1 MTEREKDLNSQKN
14 NDSRARASWR
24 REQLQL
30 LTELAETAA
39 GTAGSMS
46 RSAYC
51 SSGEQQLQNPITC
64 DCGPVL
70 IDPEKIS
77 APAVGL
83 VSDTVLRNPTTKI
96 ATASINDGDSDDLTH
111 PLWEKRYLC
120 NATRTQTISFFV
132 HPFFRKAVAVPPSPP
147 KPCRGGILA
156 DSMGLGKTVMLLS
169 LIEASKED
177 DEKKGET
184 QNRSTL
190 VVTPL
195 SLLLQWENEIE
206 SKTCLSRHVHYGDS
220 KKQSHGGQFDDADVV
235 LTTYGS
241 LQAEY
246 SEFLRNRDSNGQTSA
261 IFSKR
266 WKRIILDECH
276 SIKTPTTI
284 AAKACCYLEAE
295 RRWCVSGTIIQ
306 NSLEDVYSLLKFLR
320 HEPWCEYSFWKEA
333 VRNVSDPSIALD
345 RVKRVL
351 GPIMIR
357 RTKETLGS
365 DGKPILTLPDVD
377 FKTVVVEF
385 TPAERQFY
393 EALYR
398 KSFDIFNG
406 FIQTGTASSSWL
418 KIFSL
423 LQRLR
428 QTCSHVA
435 LTVKSHME
443 DNAWN
448 ASVLESKGQ
457 ESPRKL
463 RAGTPASPTTHN
475 TDTIDHSFLEEL
487 HSIFKSMQES
497 NVGAN
502 SNGDGPE
509 DSSSRQY
516 TSEIANML
524 NSAVLS
530 GTSDLDQEC
539 SICLENMTVDKSV
552 ITPCLHIFCKDCL
565 MDVLKSPAN
574 GEVWKNKVSKHC
586 PYSGNCPVC
595 YETVDVQKI
604 LRLSR
609 KSDGKYEANY
619 LNQKPQT
626 SEEPSSSSN
635 GGDNGASQVLRTAM
649 KGAGSSKLSAIHQEL
664 DKIWKEEPGSKVLV
678 FSQFLGFLDI
688 METSFKTNKISYSRL
703 DGKLNLKER
712 MAVLRDFGS
721 SSSNHANSTGKPT
734 GSVLLISMKAG
745 GVVRDSLN

>member
-1 MTEREKDLNSQKN
+1 M
-14 NDSRARASWR
+14 WR

-30 LTELAETAA
+30 LTELAESAA
-39 GTAGSMS
+39 GSTGMN
-46 RSAYC
+46 RSAPNT
-51 SSGEQQLQNPITC
+51 SGGQQLQNPIFC
-64 DCGPVL
+64 DCGPVF
-70 IDPEKIS
+70 IDTEKIS
-77 APAVGL
+77 APDVGL
-83 VSDTVLRNPTTKI
+83 VPDTVLRNPTEETI
-96 ATASINDGDSDDLTH
+96 ATASTNDEGSDDLTH

-120 NATRTQTISFFV
+120 NATRTQAISFYV
-132 HPFFRKAVAVPPSPP
+132 HPFFRKAVAVSPPTP

-169 LIEASKED
+169 LIEASKEED
-177 DEKKGET
+177 GDQEEET
-184 QNRSTL
+184 QNESTL

-220 KKQSHGGQFDDADVV
+220 KKQAHGGHFDNADVV

-246 SEFLRNRDSNGQTSA
+246 SDFLKNKDSNGKKSA
-261 IFSKR
+261 IFTKR

-284 AAKACCYLEAE
+284 AAKACSYLEAE

-306 NSLEDVYSLLKFLR
+306 NSLEDVYSLMKFLR

-333 VRNVSDPSIALD
+333 VTNVSDPAVALD

-377 FKTVVVEF
+377 FKTVVVDF

-443 DNAWN
+443 DDAWN
-448 ASVLESKGQ
+448 ASVLESKGHD
-457 ESPRKL
+457 SPRKPKA
-463 RAGTPASPTTHN
+463 RTATSPTKN
-475 TDTIDHSFLEEL
+475 TDTIDQSFLEEL
-487 HSIFKSMQES
+487 HSKFKSMQES
-497 NVGAN
+497 TAGAN
-502 SNGDGPE
+502 INGDGPE
-509 DSSSRQY
+509 DSFSREY
-516 TSEIANML
+516 TSKIVNML

-530 GTSDLDQEC
+530 GTSDLKKEC
-539 SICLENMTVDKSV
+539 SICLENMTVENSV
-552 ITPCLHIFCKDCL
+552 VTPCLHIFCKDCL
-565 MDVLKSPAN
+565 MDVFKSPVN
-574 GEVWKNKVSKHC
+574 GEVEKNKISKHL
-586 PYSGNCPVC
+586 PSSGNCPEC
-595 YETVDVQKI
+595 SKTVDVKKI
-604 LRLSR
+604 SRLSR
-609 KSDGKYEANY
+609 KSDGKYEVNY
-619 LNQKPQT
+619 LHQKPQA
-626 SEEPSSSSN
+626 SAEASSSSS
-635 GGDNGASQVLRTAM
+635 GGDDGASQVLRTAM

-664 DKIWKEEPGSKVLV
+664 ETIWKEEPGSKILI

-688 METSFKTNKISYSRL
+688 MESSFKTNKISYSRL
-703 DGKLNLKER
+703 DGKLSLKER

-721 SSSNHANSTGKPT
+721 DSSNQTNSTGQQK

-745 GVVRDSLN
+745 GVVRLSLK